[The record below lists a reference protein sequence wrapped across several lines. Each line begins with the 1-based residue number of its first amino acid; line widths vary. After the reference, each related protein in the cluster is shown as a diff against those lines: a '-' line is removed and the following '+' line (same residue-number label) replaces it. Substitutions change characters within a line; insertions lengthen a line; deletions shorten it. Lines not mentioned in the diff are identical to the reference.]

1 MPWQPKD
8 LMDTRQEFVTLALQE
23 GANRR
28 ELCRRFCISA
38 KTGYALLKRFASQG
52 SAALAPRSRKPLNTP
67 TRTAPEVEQA
77 VVALRQQHPAWGGR
91 KIGRRLL
98 DLHELG
104 AWPVPPAST
113 ITAILHRH
121 GLITPQA
128 SLAAQHWQ
136 RFEHE
141 VPNALWQID
150 FKGDFAMAAAR
161 CYPLTLIDDHSRFN
175 LTLSACANV
184 KATSVQPHLQRVFER
199 YGLPVR
205 INADNGAPWGS
216 PRLAAHGLS
225 ELSVWLIRLGIRVSH
240 SAPYHPQ
247 TNGKIERF
255 HRSLKAEVLQGRS
268 FADLTQAQAAFEH
281 WRTIYNHERPHEALS
296 LLTPAARY
304 RISARAYPQRLPDI
318 EYADADTVAVVKH
331 NGEVSFRGHK
341 LRVSSALLKL
351 PIAFKPDADHDGAF
365 DVFFC
370 HHRFMRVDLNAL
382 KTDH

>member
-1 MPWQPKD
+1 MPWQPRD
-8 LMDTRQEFVTLALQE
+8 LMDIRREFVELALQE

-28 ELCRRFCISA
+28 ELCRRFGISP
-38 KTGYALLKRFASQG
+38 KTGYALLKRFAQQG
-52 SAALAPRSRKPLNTP
+52 SSALTPRSRKPLSTP
-67 TRTAPEVEQA
+67 TRTAPEVERA

-91 KIGRRLL
+91 KIARRLM
-98 DLHELG
+98 DLGHSQ
-104 AWPVPPAST
+104 VPPAST
-113 ITAILHRH
+113 ITAILNRH
-121 GLITPQA
+121 GLITPEA
-128 SLAAQHWQ
+128 SLAAQPWQ

-150 FKGDFAMAAAR
+150 FKGDFEMAASR

-175 LTLSACANV
+175 LALSACANV
-184 KATSVQPHLQRVFER
+184 KAASVQPHLERVFER

-216 PRLAAHGLS
+216 PRLAGHGLS

-255 HRSLKAEVLQGRS
+255 HRSLKAEVLKGQS
-268 FADLTQAQAAFEH
+268 FAGLAQAQAAFER
-281 WRTIYNHERPHEALS
+281 WRGIYNHERPHEALS

-304 RISARAYPQRLPDI
+304 QVSPRAYPKRLPDI
-318 EYADADTVAVVKH
+318 EYPAGSTVAVVKH
-331 NGEVSFRGHK
+331 NGEVSFKGHK
-341 LRVSSALLKL
+341 MRVSSALLKL
-351 PIAFKPDADHDGAF
+351 PIAFTPHADNDGAF

-382 KTDH
+382 GANS

>member
-8 LMDTRQEFVTLALQE
+8 LMDTREEFVTLALQE

-28 ELCRRFCISA
+28 ELCRRFGISP

-52 SAALAPRSRKPLNTP
+52 NGALAPSSRRPLSSP
-67 TRTAPEVEQA
+67 SRTAPEVEQA

-91 KIGRRLL
+91 KIGRRLF
-98 DLHELG
+98 DLGCLQ
-104 AWPVPPAST
+104 VPPAST

-121 GLITPQA
+121 GLIRPEA
-128 SLAAQHWQ
+128 SLAAQPWQ

-150 FKGDFAMAAAR
+150 FKGDFAMAASR

-216 PRLAAHGLS
+216 PSLPAHGLS

-268 FADLTQAQAAFEH
+268 FADLAQAQLAFEH
-281 WRTIYNHERPHEALS
+281 WRGIYNCERPHEALG

-304 RISARAYPQRLPDI
+304 QISPRAYPQRLPDI

-351 PIAFKPDADHDGAF
+351 PIAFKPDANHDGTF

-382 KTDH
+382 NANK